1 MSEASVTYIPA
12 GFSHTTTEVL
22 ASQLQ
27 LIQTYL
33 LARCNSNRRAYWSS
47 LIVTD
52 VPGGRKQQQQTC
64 LLVKSNV
71 KNMGT
76 ATGLLVL

>member
-1 MSEASVTYIPA
+1 MTYIPA
-12 GFSHTTTEVL
+12 GFSNTTTDVL
-22 ASQLQ
+22 ESQLQ

-33 LARCNSNRRAYWSS
+33 LVRCNNNRHACWSS

-52 VPGGRKQQQQTC
+52 VPGGQAQLQQTY

-71 KNMGT
+71 
-76 ATGLLVL
+76 